1 MFHIK
6 LWLGVIIFVFVLF
19 VGVEFS
25 TVNSDPVTVN
35 YFLGT
40 ISWPLALVVVCAF
53 TVGVVVAV
61 IIGFLVMLPLRVR
74 VGHLQ
79 RAVSD
84 QENQIGSLRKKTRQG
99 IQQA

>member
-1 MFHIK
+1 MFQIK
-6 LWLGVIIFVFVLF
+6 LWLGAIIFLAVLF

-25 TVNSDPVTVN
+25 TVNSDPVTVD

-40 ISWPLALVVVCAF
+40 VSQPLALVVICAF
-53 TVGVVVAV
+53 AIGVLVAI
-61 IIGFLVMLPLRVR
+61 IIGFLVVLPLLVR

-84 QENQIGSLRKKTRQG
+84 QANEIGSLRKKTSTG